1 MSASHVKKKILIV
14 SSPENGLAEMFCG
27 YLLHFGN
34 QDIDIAVLPVPRM
47 VPQHVQEILREDGI
61 HQTYPGISAPS
72 KHFDVGVVFNDAQ
85 LPNQTRSMPVHQLTV
100 DAPQNDSKDAWRP
113 IREEVK
119 KMAISILGELLR
131 AQK

>member
-1 MSASHVKKKILIV
+1 MSASYDKKSILIV

-27 YLLHFGN
+27 YLLHYSN
-34 QDIDIAVLPVPRM
+34 HDIDIAVFPVQRM
-47 VPQHVQEILREDGI
+47 VPQHVQDILREDGI
-61 HQTYPGISAPS
+61 HQTYPGISTPKQS
-72 KHFDVGVVFNDAQ
+72 FDIGVVFNDAHVPAQ
-85 LPNQTRSMPVHQLTV
+85 NRSIPMHKLLV
-100 DAPQNDSKDAWRP
+100 DAPLDDSKEAWRP